1 MRGILG
7 SRKPHYL
14 RSVSVLLIAV
24 ALVVGIVSCT
34 GGTVPTLYTLTMAAD
49 PPGSGEAID
58 VTGAAAY
65 EAGAAIDIQATA
77 NSGFQFVN
85 WTAPEGTFADANAAR
100 TIFTMPAKNA
110 IVTAKLVIQLDHF
123 KCYHTPHDPP
133 HETVFLEDQFVA
145 INASLNWTQWFCN
158 PAEKVHN
165 DVVKPIKHPDHHLT
179 IYNILYEGIIEQSG
193 YWEVEVK
200 NQFEANQKIWVEGG
214 PWFLAVPTQK
224 LEPGDHNPPLFLDHF
239 LVYRAGGGEDL
250 QIDISLNDEFGD
262 DSAVEVRL
270 PILYGIPCRKTHDGT
285 VTEIKDP
292 ERYLVFYMLFGSEVD
307 DYGTIQIDNQFGLQE
322 LPGDGGASL
331 VAVPSE
337 QLSAEYIEFVD

>member
-1 MRGILG
+1 MRGILD
-7 SRKPHYL
+7 SRKPRYL
-14 RSVSVLLIAV
+14 RSVSVLVIAV

-34 GGTVPTLYTLTMAAD
+34 GGTVPTLYTLTMAVD

-65 EAGAAIDIQATA
+65 EAGTDVDIQATA

-85 WTAPEGTFADANAAR
+85 WTASDGTFADANAIR
-100 TIFTMPAKNA
+100 TVFKMPAKNV
-110 IVTAKLVIQLDHF
+110 IVTAKFRIQLDHF

-133 HETVFLEDQFVA
+133 HEPVFLEDQFVA
-145 INASLNWTQWFCN
+145 IDATLNWTQWFCN
-158 PAEKVHN
+158 PVEKVHN
-165 DVVKPIKHPDHHLT
+165 DIVTPIKHPDHHLT
-179 IYNILYEGIIEQSG
+179 IYNIGYEGQFEQPG
-193 YWEVEVK
+193 YWKVEVD
-200 NQFEANQKIWVEGG
+200 NQFGTNQKMSVEGG

-239 LVYRAGGGEDL
+239 LVYRAMGGEDL
-250 QIDISLNDEFGD
+250 QIDISLHDEFGD
-262 DSAVEVRL
+262 DNAVSVRL
-270 PILYGIPCRKTHDGT
+270 PMLYGIPCRKTHDGT

-292 ERYLVFYMLFGSEVD
+292 ERYLVFYLLSGSEVS

-322 LPGDGGASL
+322 LPGGGESLL

-337 QLSAEYIEFVD
+337 QLSAEYIEFED